1 MLIFTHF
8 YKLQNLSISF
18 SKNPNGY
25 INIMGIIIQWG
36 TATSITTVTFPIKFS
51 TKVFTISTTRIGGVN
66 EHSMLVSNVSNS
78 SFYTECR
85 GYKNENKSTS
95 FYWLAIGY

>member
-1 MLIFTHF
+1 
-8 YKLQNLSISF
+8 
-18 SKNPNGY
+18 
-25 INIMGIIIQWG
+25 MGIIIQWG

-51 TKVFTISTTRIGGVN
+51 TKVFTVSTTRIGGVN

-95 FYWLAIGY
+95 FYWIAIGY